1 MHRIVPGDLQCMPA
15 PRGRTNRSLTRQ
27 TLHIRADG
35 RMSHF
40 HQAAWANGDDA
51 RPAAGGDRTKVSSF
65 DVRHDT
71 MPVAV
76 GVLPPLHEIG
86 GGNEGIAYSS
96 AINLDP
102 DRGAPSFSERH
113 EFSPAAHRIG
123 SAVGLGIE
131 IGEVKETHASQRP
144 NVRIVIWSHPGA
156 PPFGIENRRI
166 RQNLLIASNRFEAL
180 RRGRMPKAAMQ
191 GSQTIFSEFHGIQFQ
206 TPVAAKGTRPNRA
219 RIRPPGDQRRG
230 RARAP
235 VSHAGLSLNRAYRQP
250 SNRDKFA
257 TSLPSSAA
265 HSPGTD

>member
-86 GGNEGIAYSS
+86 
-96 AINLDP
+96 
-102 DRGAPSFSERH
+102 
-113 EFSPAAHRIG
+113 
-123 SAVGLGIE
+123 
-131 IGEVKETHASQRP
+131 EVKETHASQRP

-156 PPFGIENRRI
+156 PPFGIENRRV